1 MKFGYLIFSIVAIL
15 PFLGCS
21 NFRSNDPG
29 SRYFPKNPNWQ
40 LADEKTLDLE
50 DGICFESIYVN
61 EQPGQSQNKYL
72 VYRFFEEGQVMSLTT
87 DNYLNAEKF
96 NSFERV
102 LLGYFKVE
110 NNLLFLEIFTPM
122 NFGQYWYYQGV
133 LNDEGFSL
141 ISHGPSFRRQDNRY
155 VEPRL
160 FRKVPL
166 EGLKHL
172 EPDW

>member
-1 MKFGYLIFSIVAIL
+1 MKIGKLIFIIGFIFL
-15 PFLGCS
+15 LLGCS
-21 NFRSNDPG
+21 SFRSNDPFG
-29 SRYFPKNPNWQ
+29 RYFPKNPNWQ
-40 LADEKTLDLE
+40 LADTKTVDLE
-50 DGICFESIYVN
+50 GKICFESVYVN
-61 EQPGQSQNKYL
+61 EQPEQSQKRYM
-72 VYRFFEEGQVMSLTT
+72 VYRFFEGGQVMSLTT
-87 DNYLNAEKF
+87 NNYSNAEAV

-110 NNLLFLEIFTPM
+110 KDFIFVEIFTPM
-122 NFGQYWYYQGV
+122 NFGQYWYYKGV

-141 ISHGPSFRRQDNRY
+141 ISHGRSMRIQDNKFE
-155 VEPRL
+155 EPRF